1 MRKGLTLVSVLML
14 ILGIVTLA
22 TGIMNVA
29 LLNAADGGAM
39 GQALIALTV
48 ILFIAG
54 GALDVIGGLLGLRAA
69 KRPYKATA
77 AIVFGL
83 LALIAGVVS
92 VVMEQSVQNIC
103 GCVIPLVYF
112 VCAVSV
118 KSRSSR

>member
-14 ILGIVTLA
+14 ILGIITLA
-22 TGIMNVA
+22 AGAANIA
-29 LLNAADGGAM
+29 LLNAADGGAV

-48 ILFIAG
+48 IVLIVG

-69 KRPYKATA
+69 KRAYKATA

-83 LALIAGVVS
+83 LALIAGIVS
-92 VVMEQSVQNIC
+92 VVLDHSVQNIC

-112 VCAVSV
+112 ICAVSV
-118 KSRSSR
+118 KSSSR

>member
-1 MRKGLTLVSVLML
+1 MRKGLTLVSILML
-14 ILGIVTLA
+14 ILGVVTLA
-22 TGIMNVA
+22 VGIMNIS
-29 LLNAADGGAM
+29 LLSAADGGAV
-39 GQALIALTV
+39 GTALIGLMV
-48 ILFIAG
+48 ILFIVG

-83 LALIAGVVS
+83 LALAAGIAS

-112 VCAVSV
+112 LCAVSV
-118 KSRSSR
+118 KSRSGR

>member
-1 MRKGLTLVSVLML
+1 MVLRHEHEHQPQAAAESVVWSLDYDESQPYVDPEL
-14 ILGIVTLA
+14 YP
-22 TGIMNVA
+22 NHS
-29 LLNAADGGAM
+29 
-39 GQALIALTV
+39 
-48 ILFIAG
+48 AG

-83 LALIAGVVS
+83 LALIAGIVS

>member
-54 GALDVIGGLLGLRAA
+54 GALDVIGGLLGLKAA
-69 KRPYKATA
+69 KHPSRATGA
-77 AIVFGL
+77 VVFGL
-83 LALIAGVVS
+83 LALIAGIAS